1 MTFSINPVICTV
13 VCTARPLKIDPSRLK
28 ALEMVCLCV
37 KRPPGDSDSGNMDT
51 RQLME
56 STSSEALVSDFKKL
70 SAINS
75 ALKTKDQYTEGH
87 ARRVALYAM
96 RLARRLGLSSE
107 DIGNIGIGGL
117 LHDVGKIGLSDRIFN
132 NQTEPLAGELLEE
145 VRRHPD
151 IGVSLLKGIDSLSP
165 VLDYVHYHHER
176 MDGSGYPCGLK
187 SDAIPLGARIISVAD
202 CFDAI
207 TTDRPYQKSKTSA
220 EAFVILR
227 RMANHKL
234 CSDLVEAF
242 IADIEENGIIDAE
255 PAGDHARLTSR
266 VT

>member
-1 MTFSINPVICTV
+1 
-13 VCTARPLKIDPSRLK
+13 
-28 ALEMVCLCV
+28 
-37 KRPPGDSDSGNMDT
+37 
-51 RQLME
+51 ME
-56 STSSEALVSDFKKL
+56 STCPEALASDFQKL

-96 RLARRLGLSSE
+96 RLAHRLGLPSE
-107 DIGNIGIGGL
+107 EIRNIGIGGL
-117 LHDVGKIGLSDRIFN
+117 LHDIGKIGLSDRIFS
-132 NQTEPLAGELLEE
+132 NQTDQLAGELLAE

-151 IGVSLLKGIDSLSP
+151 IGVSLLKGIDSLLP
-165 VLDYVHYHHER
+165 VLDYIHYHHER

-187 SDAIPLGARIISVAD
+187 SDDIPLGARIISVVD

-207 TTDRPYQKSKTSA
+207 TTDRPYQKRKTCA

-227 RMANHKL
+227 RMANHEL
-234 CSDLVEAF
+234 CPDLVKAF
-242 IADIEENGIIDAE
+242 VADIEENGMIDE
-255 PAGDHARLTSR
+255 DPVKNHTRLLLR

>member
-1 MTFSINPVICTV
+1 
-13 VCTARPLKIDPSRLK
+13 
-28 ALEMVCLCV
+28 
-37 KRPPGDSDSGNMDT
+37 
-51 RQLME
+51 ME
-56 STSSEALVSDFKKL
+56 STCSEALASDFQKL

-96 RLARRLGLSSE
+96 RLAHRLGLPSE
-107 DIGNIGIGGL
+107 EIENIGIGGL
-117 LHDVGKIGLSDRIFN
+117 LHDIGKIGLSDRIFS
-132 NQTEPLAGELLEE
+132 NQTDQLAGELLTE

-151 IGVSLLKGIDSLSP
+151 IGVSLLKGIDSLLP
-165 VLDYVHYHHER
+165 VLDYIHYHHER

-187 SDAIPLGARIISVAD
+187 SDDIPLGARIISVVD

-207 TTDRPYQKSKTSA
+207 TTDRPYQKRKTCA

-227 RMANHKL
+227 RMANQEL
-234 CSDLVEAF
+234 CPDLVKAF
-242 IADIEENGIIDAE
+242 VADIEENGMIDE
-255 PAGDHARLTSR
+255 DPAKNHTRLLLR

>member
-1 MTFSINPVICTV
+1 MECTY
-13 VCTARPLKIDPSRLK
+13 
-28 ALEMVCLCV
+28 
-37 KRPPGDSDSGNMDT
+37 
-51 RQLME
+51 
-56 STSSEALVSDFKKL
+56 SEALASDYQKL

-96 RLARRLGLSSE
+96 RLARRLGLPSE
-107 DIGNIGIGGL
+107 EIGNIGIGGL
-117 LHDVGKIGLSDRIFN
+117 LHDIGKIGLSDCIFS
-132 NQTEPLAGELLEE
+132 NQTDQLGGELLAE

-151 IGVSLLKGIDSLSP
+151 IGVSLLKGIDSLLP
-165 VLDYVHYHHER
+165 VLDYIHYHHER

-187 SDAIPLGARIISVAD
+187 SDDIPLGARIISVVD

-207 TTDRPYQKSKTSA
+207 TTDRPYQKRKTCA

-227 RMANHKL
+227 RMANHEL
-234 CSDLVEAF
+234 CPDLVKAF
-242 IADIEENGIIDAE
+242 VADIEDNGMIDEDPAE
-255 PAGDHARLTSR
+255 DHTRLSLR

>member
-1 MTFSINPVICTV
+1 
-13 VCTARPLKIDPSRLK
+13 
-28 ALEMVCLCV
+28 
-37 KRPPGDSDSGNMDT
+37 
-51 RQLME
+51 ME
-56 STSSEALVSDFKKL
+56 STCPEALASDFQKL

-96 RLARRLGLSSE
+96 RLAHRLGLPSE
-107 DIGNIGIGGL
+107 EIRNIGIGGL
-117 LHDVGKIGLSDRIFN
+117 LHDIGKIGLSDRIFS
-132 NQTEPLAGELLEE
+132 NQTDQLAGELLAE

-151 IGVSLLKGIDSLSP
+151 IGVSLLKGIDSLLP
-165 VLDYVHYHHER
+165 VLDYIHYHHER

-187 SDAIPLGARIISVAD
+187 SDDIPLGARIISVVD

-207 TTDRPYQKSKTSA
+207 TTDRPYQKRKTCA

-227 RMANHKL
+227 RMANHEL
-234 CSDLVEAF
+234 CPDLVKAF
-242 IADIEENGIIDAE
+242 VADIEENGMIDE
-255 PAGDHARLTSR
+255 DPAKNHTRLLLR

>member
-1 MTFSINPVICTV
+1 M
-13 VCTARPLKIDPSRLK
+13 A
-28 ALEMVCLCV
+28 
-37 KRPPGDSDSGNMDT
+37 
-51 RQLME
+51 
-56 STSSEALVSDFKKL
+56 SDFQKL

-96 RLARRLGLSSE
+96 RLAHRLGLPSE
-107 DIGNIGIGGL
+107 EIRNIGIGGL
-117 LHDVGKIGLSDRIFN
+117 LHDIGKIGLSDRIFS
-132 NQTEPLAGELLEE
+132 NQTDQLAGELLAE

-151 IGVSLLKGIDSLSP
+151 IGVSLLKGIDSLLP
-165 VLDYVHYHHER
+165 VLDYIHYHHER

-187 SDAIPLGARIISVAD
+187 SDDIPLGARIISVVD

-207 TTDRPYQKSKTSA
+207 TTDRPYQKRKTCA

-227 RMANHKL
+227 RMANHEL
-234 CSDLVEAF
+234 CPDLVKAF
-242 IADIEENGIIDAE
+242 VADIEENGMIDE
-255 PAGDHARLTSR
+255 DPAKNHTRLLLR